1 MNMQPYYNIENFE
14 DLGYPVI
21 SINYSKPM
29 MSNSMIEDFINSLK
43 KSDMFFAYIELE
55 LENSRQMEK
64 EIQEFEKYK
73 FGDSN

>member
-1 MNMQPYYNIENFE
+1 MQPYYNIENFE